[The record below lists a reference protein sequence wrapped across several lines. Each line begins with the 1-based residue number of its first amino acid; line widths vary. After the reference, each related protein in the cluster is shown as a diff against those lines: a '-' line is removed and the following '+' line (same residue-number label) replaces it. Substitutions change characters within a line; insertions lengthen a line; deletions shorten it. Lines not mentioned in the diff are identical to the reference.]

1 MNKEEQL
8 MAYLYGEMN
17 PEERRNFEAVL
28 KEDADLRNEL
38 EEMQDTRF
46 QLAELTDIKPQATV
60 FNLHSVDKPNWRTW
74 GIRAG
79 IAASFLLLLGLTNAR
94 LEFTDHSFT
103 IAFGEKAVD
112 AQEAASSI
120 AQQADDLKNVLFQKE
135 MEFNQK
141 LMALDSVWQ
150 IQLVTN
156 NETQQVQLAQ
166 QWQRFQQ
173 KRQADFAALK
183 KEFKE
188 EQLPQFAALLQE
200 MQVEQKQEM
209 QFLLTELYDNWE
221 QARVYDLKAIETE
234 FVNVY
239 KNVERNQTE
248 TAAVLD
254 DIVNGNFLN

>member
-1 MNKEEQL
+1 
-8 MAYLYGEMN
+8 MAYLYGEMS
-17 PEERRNFEAVL
+17 PEERRSFEEVL
-28 KEDADLRNEL
+28 KEDAELRNEL
-38 EEMQDTRF
+38 EELQGTRF
-46 QLAELTDIKPQATV
+46 QLGELADIEPQATV
-60 FNLHSVDKPNWRTW
+60 FNLGNVHKTNWRTW

-94 LEFTDHSFT
+94 LEFTDNSFT
-103 IAFGEKAVD
+103 IAFGEKTV
-112 AQEAASSI
+112 ETLPSASSL
-120 AQQADDLKNVLFQKE
+120 AQQEDYLKNVLFQKE

-150 IQLVTN
+150 VQLATN
-156 NETQQVQLAQ
+156 NFTQQEQLAQ
-166 QWQRFQQ
+166 QWQSFQR
-173 KRQADFAALK
+173 KRQADFVALK
-183 KEFKE
+183 EEFKE

-209 QFLLTELYDNWE
+209 QFMLTELYDNWE

-234 FVNVY
+234 FVNIY

>member
-1 MNKEEQL
+1 
-8 MAYLYGEMN
+8 MAYLYGEMSS
-17 PEERRNFEAVL
+17 EERRDFEEVL
-28 KEDADLRNEL
+28 KGDADLRNEL
-38 EEMQDTRF
+38 EEVQGTRF
-46 QLAELTDIKPQATV
+46 QLGELADIEPQATV
-60 FNLHSVDKPNWRTW
+60 FNLGRVEKTNWRIW

-94 LEFTDHSFT
+94 LEFTDSSFT
-103 IAFGEKAVD
+103 IAFGEKNI
-112 AQEAASSI
+112 ETNTMPSASSL
-120 AQQADDLKNVLFQKE
+120 AQQEDYLKDVLFQKE
-135 MEFNQK
+135 MELNQK

-150 IQLVTN
+150 IQLTTN
-156 NETQQVQLAQ
+156 NEKQQQQLAQ

-173 KRQADFAALK
+173 KRQADFVALK

-254 DIVNGNFLN
+254 DIVSGNFLN